1 MRHTDSIPTG
11 PLLAG
16 PFPARSIAAGSI
28 AAGSIPARS
37 APVASNPTGPAA
49 TESPPRAARRIL
61 PRLAAWVAAAGL
73 LFGSGA
79 AAAQIPLP
87 VTVAATGNHAEA
99 TVRLPFLPGWPGP
112 VVGELLLD
120 FEDASGLSPA
130 ALGVSAKT
138 VSLYDPN
145 LIARLPDTDLTTLPG
160 SLPMLVTVQPP
171 LSGGLKFKGSGRVEI
186 HTHWLPYAAGTRL
199 RLFKAPLGGAFY
211 DVTDEIAAGSVRARG
226 TYGGFSQF
234 LILAD
239 ARPTPLVIASKLQRL
254 RDRVDLLPAA
264 EQPGFDALLDDVET
278 ALALATPDY
287 AAALAAADA
296 VRTRAQTRAGT
307 YIDNEWRATRT
318 HRNDAGEL
326 AAGAATLRF
335 SVAYLRDYGP

>member
-1 MRHTDSIPTG
+1 MSHAVSI
-11 PLLAG
+11 L
-16 PFPARSIAAGSI
+16 
-28 AAGSIPARS
+28 
-37 APVASNPTGPAA
+37 
-49 TESPPRAARRIL
+49 RAARRAL
-61 PRLAAWVAAAGL
+61 PRLAACLAAAGL
-73 LFGSGA
+73 LFGAGP

-87 VTVAATGNHAEA
+87 VTVAASGDHAEA

-112 VVGELLLD
+112 VLAELALD
-120 FEDASGLSPA
+120 FEDASGLSPSS
-130 ALGVSAKT
+130 LGVSAKT

-145 LIARLPDTDLTTLPG
+145 LIARLPDTDLTTLPA
-160 SLPMLVTVQPP
+160 SLPMLITVQPP
-171 LSGGLKFKGSGRVEI
+171 LSGGLSFKGSGRAEI

-239 ARPTPLVIASKLQRL
+239 ARPTPVVIASKLQRL

-264 EQPGFDALLDDVET
+264 EQAGFDASLDAVEA
-278 ALALATPDY
+278 ALAVPDY

-296 VRTRAQTRAGT
+296 VRARAEARGGT
-307 YIDNEWRATRT
+307 FIDNEWRATRT

-326 AAGAATLRF
+326 VAGAATLRF
-335 SVAYLRDYGP
+335 SIAYLRDYGP

>member
-1 MRHTDSIPTG
+1 MSHTEFTP
-11 PLLAG
+11 
-16 PFPARSIAAGSI
+16 
-28 AAGSIPARS
+28 S
-37 APVASNPTGPAA
+37 AK
-49 TESPPRAARRIL
+49 RAARRPFL
-61 PRLAAWVAAAGL
+61 PRLAAWVAAAALSLGA
-73 LFGSGA
+73 GS

-87 VTVAATGNHAEA
+87 VTVVAAGDHAVA

-112 VVGELLLD
+112 ILAELSLD
-120 FEDASGLSPA
+120 FDDASGLSPA
-130 ALGVSAKT
+130 ALGVSART

-145 LIARLPDTDLTTLPG
+145 LIARLPDTDLTTVPG
-160 SLPMLVTVQPP
+160 SLPLLVTVQPP
-171 LSGGLKFKGSGRVEI
+171 LSGGLSFKGSGRAEI

-239 ARPTPLVIASKLQRL
+239 ARPTPVVIASKLQRL
-254 RDRVDLLPAA
+254 RERVDLLPAS

-278 ALALATPDY
+278 ALAVPDY

-296 VRTRAQTRAGT
+296 VRARAVARGGT
-307 YIDNEWRATRT
+307 FIDNEWRATRT

-326 AAGAATLRF
+326 VAGAATLRF
-335 SVAYLRDYGP
+335 SLAYLRDYGP

>member
-1 MRHTDSIPTG
+1 MSHTDPI
-11 PLLAG
+11 
-16 PFPARSIAAGSI
+16 R
-28 AAGSIPARS
+28 
-37 APVASNPTGPAA
+37 
-49 TESPPRAARRIL
+49 RAARRAL
-61 PRLAAWVAAAGL
+61 PRFAAWIAAAGL
-73 LFGSGA
+73 LFGAGA

-87 VTVAATGNHAEA
+87 VTVAAAGDHAEA

-112 VVGELLLD
+112 VVAELLLD

-130 ALGVSAKT
+130 SLGISAKT

-145 LIARLPDTDLTTLPG
+145 LLARLPDTDLTTLPA
-160 SLPMLVTVQPP
+160 SLPMLITVQPP
-171 LSGGLKFKGSGRVEI
+171 LSGGLSFKGSGRAEI

-239 ARPTPLVIASKLQRL
+239 ARPTPVVIAAKLQRL
-254 RDRVDLLPAA
+254 RERVDLLPPS
-264 EQPGFDALLDDVET
+264 EQPAFDALLDDVET
-278 ALALATPDY
+278 ALAVPDY

-296 VRTRAQTRAGT
+296 VRARAVARGGSF
-307 YIDNEWRATRT
+307 IDNEWRATRT
-318 HRNDAGEL
+318 VRNDAGEL
-326 AAGAATLRF
+326 VAGAATLRF

>member
-11 PLLAG
+11 SLLAG
-16 PFPARSIAAGSI
+16 SLAACSIT
-28 AAGSIPARS
+28 AGSIPARS
-37 APVASNPTGPAA
+37 IPTASNPTDPAA
-49 TESPPRAARRIL
+49 AESPPRAARRIL

-73 LFGSGA
+73 LFGCGA

-112 VVGELLLD
+112 VVAELLLD

-296 VRTRAQTRAGT
+296 VRTQTRAGT

>member
-1 MRHTDSIPTG
+1 MSHTDSI
-11 PLLAG
+11 L
-16 PFPARSIAAGSI
+16 
-28 AAGSIPARS
+28 
-37 APVASNPTGPAA
+37 
-49 TESPPRAARRIL
+49 RAARRAL

-73 LFGSGA
+73 LLGAGA
-79 AAAQIPLP
+79 AGAQVPLP
-87 VTVAATGNHAEA
+87 VTVAASGNHAEA

-112 VVGELLLD
+112 VLAELLLD
-120 FEDASGLSPA
+120 FEDAGGLSPA
-130 ALGVSAKT
+130 SLGVSAKT

-145 LIARLPDTDLTTLPG
+145 LIARLPDTDLTTVPATLP
-160 SLPMLVTVQPP
+160 LLVTVQPP
-171 LSGGLKFKGSGRVEI
+171 LSGGLAFRGSGRVEI
-186 HTHWLPYAAGTRL
+186 HTHWLPYASGTRL

-239 ARPTPLVIASKLQRL
+239 ARPTPVVIASKLQRL
-254 RDRVDLLPAA
+254 RERVDLLPAA
-264 EQPGFDALLDDVET
+264 EQAGFDTLLDDVET
-278 ALALATPDY
+278 ALAVPDY

-296 VRTRAQTRAGT
+296 VRARAEARAGT

-335 SVAYLRDYGP
+335 SVAYLRDFGP

>member
-11 PLLAG
+11 ST
-16 PFPARSIAAGSI
+16 SIAALL
-28 AAGSIPARS
+28 
-37 APVASNPTGPAA
+37 
-49 TESPPRAARRIL
+49 RAARRAL

-73 LFGSGA
+73 TLGSGA

-112 VVGELLLD
+112 VLAELLLD

-254 RDRVDLLPAA
+254 RARVALLAPA
-264 EQPGFDALLDDVET
+264 ERPGFDALLDDVET
-278 ALALATPDY
+278 ALAVPDY

-296 VRTRAQTRAGT
+296 VRTRAQARAGV
-307 YIDNEWRATRT
+307 YIDDEWRATRT

>member
-1 MRHTDSIPTG
+1 MSHTDPT
-11 PLLAG
+11 
-16 PFPARSIAAGSI
+16 
-28 AAGSIPARS
+28 
-37 APVASNPTGPAA
+37 
-49 TESPPRAARRIL
+49 PRAARAARRAL
-61 PRLAAWVAAAGL
+61 PRLAAWIVAVGL
-73 LFGSGA
+73 LLGAGA

-87 VTVAATGNHAEA
+87 VTVTAAGNHAEA

-112 VVGELLLD
+112 VLAELLLD
-120 FEDASGLSPA
+120 FDDASGLSPA
-130 ALGVSAKT
+130 SLGVSART

-145 LIARLPDTDLTTLPG
+145 LIARLPDTDLTTIPG
-160 SLPMLVTVQPP
+160 SLPLLVTVQPP
-171 LSGGLKFKGSGRVEI
+171 LSGGLKFKGSGRAEI

-239 ARPTPLVIASKLQRL
+239 GRPTPVVIASKLQRL
-254 RDRVDLLPAA
+254 RDRVDLLPAS
-264 EQPGFDALLDDVET
+264 EQAGFDALLDDVET
-278 ALALATPDY
+278 ALAVPDY

-296 VRTRAQTRAGT
+296 VRARADARGGSF
-307 YIDNEWRATRT
+307 IDNEWRATRT

-326 AAGAATLRF
+326 VAGAATLRF
-335 SVAYLRDYGP
+335 SLAYLRDYGP